1 MKNIYLLAVSAI
13 LLSST
18 ESVGEKHRK
27 GINEFKENGGR
38 I

>member
-1 MKNIYLLAVSAI
+1 MKKMYLIVASAI

-18 ESVGEKHRK
+18 ESICSKSK
-27 GINEFKENGGR
+27 KSIDEFKENGGR